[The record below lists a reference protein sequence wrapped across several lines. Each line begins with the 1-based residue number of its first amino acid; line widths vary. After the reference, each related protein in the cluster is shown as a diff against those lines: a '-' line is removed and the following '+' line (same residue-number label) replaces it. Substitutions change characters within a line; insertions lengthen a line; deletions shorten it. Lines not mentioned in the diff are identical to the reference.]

1 MKGAFTA
8 VTAKRTVLR
17 RVFLA
22 CVLIFDLYVGHTVF
36 YSPLDDWQW
45 SMDMGIEWWLSGM
58 LNGRYVGNLVAV
70 VLTRSVL
77 LKTLSIGLG
86 LFIVPYLMA
95 RLLARGRE
103 ERILVLFI
111 TCNAG
116 MLLVPSRIWRETFF
130 WVSAFGNFVVP
141 TLGFLALLLLL
152 RRADQTRT
160 HLAAWSVFLFAYMIL
175 LGLFLENLTLLFVGA
190 CLLMLL
196 LSFRDPFFRTLS
208 LVMLAGSLIA
218 AYLMFSNAIMTD
230 LMSTGNAVNS
240 YRRLSFSLEDGLVAV
255 VYSILRQYLGELL
268 PRAFDLGPYLAW
280 PMAVIVFLGFWNSPC
295 RPACVLALFPVIH
308 NLVILKTQVIISRPG
323 WIASCISWSLPLL
336 ALLVNRTDWSV
347 KLRWLLLYFAAPLSL
362 LPLAFTSSLVYRHF
376 FFPMI
381 LLIIIA
387 VDLAQPIL
395 FCRWGWAVPTVML
408 VGLMLR
414 WGLPCPT
421 INGCTQLQEELIAQ
435 ARETGADTLV
445 LPTDRFQFSVWW
457 ARNPWDVEKSHY
469 FCQVHGLS
477 DDITLIFLPVGSY
490 ETWPEISQEQW
501 DARVELHPSPDYTP
515 VIPIP

>member
-1 MKGAFTA
+1 MTA
-8 VTAKRTVLR
+8 TTRQTVLR
-17 RVFLA
+17 RVLLA
-22 CVLIFDLYVGHTVF
+22 CILIFDLYVGHTVF

-45 SMDMGIEWWLSGM
+45 SMDMGIQWWLTGM

-86 LFIVPYLMA
+86 LFILPYLMA
-95 RLLARGRE
+95 RLLARGRR
-103 ERILVLFI
+103 ERILVLFV

-116 MLLVPSRIWRETFF
+116 MFLVPSMIWRETFF

-141 TLGFLALLLLL
+141 TAGFLALLLLL
-152 RRADQTRT
+152 RRADRQRT
-160 HLAAWSVFLFAYMIL
+160 HLWAWCGLLLVYMAL
-175 LGLFLENLTLLFVGA
+175 LGQFLENLALLFVGA

-196 LSFRDPFFRTLS
+196 LSLRDSFFRTLS
-208 LVMLAGSLIA
+208 LAMLAGSLIA
-218 AYLMFSNAIMTD
+218 AFFMFCNSNITD
-230 LMSTGNAVNS
+230 LVETGNAVNS
-240 YRRLSFSLEDGLVAV
+240 YRRLSFSLEDGLAAL
-255 VYSILRQYLGELL
+255 VYSVLRQYLGELL
-268 PRAFDLGPYLAW
+268 PRAFDLGPYLAL
-280 PMAVIVFLGFWNSPC
+280 PLATIIFLGFWNSPC
-295 RPACVLALFPVIH
+295 RPACLLALFPIIH
-308 NLVILKTQVIISRPG
+308 NLVVLKTQVVISRPG

-336 ALLVNRTDWSV
+336 ALLVNRTERRV
-347 KLRWLLLYFAAPLSL
+347 KGRWLLLYFAAPLSL

-381 LLIIIA
+381 LLIVVA

-395 FCRWGWAVPTVML
+395 FRRWGWVVPAVML

-421 INGCTQLQEELIAQ
+421 INGCTRLQEELIAQ

-445 LPTDRFQFSVWW
+445 LPTDRFQFTVWW

-490 ETWPEISQEQW
+490 ETWPDISQEQW